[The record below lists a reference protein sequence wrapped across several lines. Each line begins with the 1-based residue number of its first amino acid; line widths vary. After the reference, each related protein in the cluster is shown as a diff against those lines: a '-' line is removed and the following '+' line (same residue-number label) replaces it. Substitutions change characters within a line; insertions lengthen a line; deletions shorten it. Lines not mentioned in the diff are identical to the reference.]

1 MYYLTPASWSLNG
14 MLTSQYGDIN
24 KKIGVFGETKIVV
37 AFLEDYF
44 GHHHDQLAIV
54 AVVLIAFPLV
64 FASLFSY
71 FIKQLKF
78 QRR

>member
-1 MYYLTPASWSLNG
+1 M
-14 MLTSQYGDIN
+14 IV
-24 KKIGVFGETKIVV
+24 VFGETKTVA

-44 GHHHDQLAIV
+44 GYHHDQLAIV

-64 FASLFSY
+64 YASLFSY
-71 FIKQLKF
+71 FIRQLKF

>member
-1 MYYLTPASWSLNG
+1 MYYLTPTSWSLNG

-24 KKIGVFGETKIVV
+24 KMIVVFGETKTVA

-44 GHHHDQLAIV
+44 GYHHDQLAIV

-64 FASLFSY
+64 YASLFSY
-71 FIKQLKF
+71 FIRQLKF